1 MLKKIMETIGTVN
14 VGGVENIVS
23 TGDKGETDK
32 DKREVAFKVNDIVMV
47 NDLMIGKVKSIKG
60 DDVQVLH
67 VDGKVT
73 TAKVGTL
80 KGADEVAN
88 IVIKD

>member
-1 MLKKIMETIGTVN
+1 MLKKIMENIGTVN

-23 TGDKGETDK
+23 TGDKGETEH
-32 DKREVAFKVNDIVMV
+32 DKREAAFKVGDVVMV
-47 NDLMIGKVKSIKG
+47 NDLMIGKVKSIKN

-73 TAKVGTL
+73 TAKVSSI
-80 KGADEVAN
+80 KGMGEVEN